1 MHHGEFVEMKL
12 RMKIMSGFLILVIM
26 LALAGIFS
34 IYELTTISSSV
45 QSLLDDNY
53 KSIDASKK
61 MIEALERQDSG
72 LLLLISGE
80 GTEGRKMIEK
90 ADTEFQSALDIAK
103 NNLTITNEIDF
114 IEDIDFK
121 YQTYRAL
128 WADPL
133 ANPSGDHDLTW
144 YFNQGHPAFQAAKT
158 AVDKLIALND
168 ETMYRTASNLK
179 NRMHRIIMP
188 GIVAIVSALVF
199 AFLFNY
205 FIHRYFVNPIISITK
220 EVQNVLKTG
229 RPSNVEVETDDEL
242 KDLASAIHD
251 LSYLARKQK

>member
-1 MHHGEFVEMKL
+1 MKL

-34 IYELTTISSSV
+34 IYELMTISSSV
-45 QSLLDDNY
+45 QGLLDDNY
-53 KSIDASKK
+53 KSIVAAKK

-80 GTEGRKMIEK
+80 RTEGSKMIEK
-90 ADTEFQSALDIAK
+90 ADTEFQSALDVAK
-103 NNLTITNEIDF
+103 NNLTIPNEIDF
-114 IEDIDFK
+114 IKDIDAK
-121 YQTYRAL
+121 YQAYSAL
-128 WADPL
+128 WADPI
-133 ANPSGDHDLTW
+133 ANPSGDHNLTW
-144 YFNQGHPAFQAAKT
+144 YFNHGHPAFQDAKSS
-158 AVDKLIALND
+158 VDKLLALND

-188 GIVAIVSALVF
+188 GIVAIISALVF

-205 FIHRYFVNPIISITK
+205 FIHRYFVNPIISITN
-220 EVQNVLKTG
+220 EVQNALKTG
-229 RPSNVEVETDDEL
+229 RPSGVEIETDDEL

>member
-1 MHHGEFVEMKL
+1 MKL

-34 IYELTTISSSV
+34 IYELMTISSSV

-53 KSIDASKK
+53 KSIIAAKK

-72 LLLLISGE
+72 LLLSISGE
-80 GTEGRKMIEK
+80 GEAGRKMIEK
-90 ADTEFQSALDIAK
+90 ADAEFQSALDIAK
-103 NNLTITNEIDF
+103 NNLTIPNEKDF

-121 YQTYRAL
+121 YKTYRAL
-128 WADPL
+128 LAERL
-133 ANPSGDHDLTW
+133 ANRSGDYNVAW
-144 YFNQGHPAFQAAKT
+144 YFNHGHPAFQAAKT
-158 AVDKLIALND
+158 AVDKLMALND
-168 ETMYRTASNLK
+168 EAMYRTASNLQ

-205 FIHRYFVNPIISITK
+205 FIHRYFVNPIISITND
-220 EVQNVLKTG
+220 VQNVLKTG

-242 KDLASAIHD
+242 KDLTSAIHD
-251 LSYLARKQK
+251 LSHLVRKQK